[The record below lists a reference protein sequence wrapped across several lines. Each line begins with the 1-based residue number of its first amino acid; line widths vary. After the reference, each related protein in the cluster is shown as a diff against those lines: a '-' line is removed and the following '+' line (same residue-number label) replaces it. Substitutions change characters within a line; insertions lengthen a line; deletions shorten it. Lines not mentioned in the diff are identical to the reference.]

1 MNIRDLPLENKY
13 KILLSLSPQELLK
26 LCQTNRYFFKLC
38 KSRDFWIY
46 RANFEF
52 KVTANEFN
60 DTNDTNDTNLSPIL
74 RYVQPA

>member
-13 KILLSLSPQELLK
+13 KILLSLSPQELL
-26 LCQTNRYFFKLC
+26 KLC

-60 DTNDTNDTNLSPIL
+60 DTNLSPIL